1 MVNRQKQKG
10 TRREYEM
17 RDWFKELGLRCKRVI
32 LSGALG
38 GDLSGDLHLFLPKQ
52 RKPIKIEVKGR
63 KTEPAKTLKKWK
75 GDNSMLIIKVDKQR
89 PYFVIDEDLM
99 KMLISKIK

>member
-17 RDWFKELGLRCKRVI
+17 RDWFKELGL
-32 LSGALG
+32 SGALG
-38 GDLSGDLHLFLPKQ
+38 GDFSGDLHLFLPKQ

-63 KTEPAKTLKKWK
+63 KTEPAKTLMKWK
-75 GDNSMLIIKVDKQR
+75 GDNSMLIVKVDKQR

>member
-38 GDLSGDLHLFLPKQ
+38 GKFSGDLDFFL
-52 RKPIKIEVKGR
+52 RSNLVVESCCGFGEGITWIYG
-63 KTEPAKTLKKWK
+63 
-75 GDNSMLIIKVDKQR
+75 
-89 PYFVIDEDLM
+89 
-99 KMLISKIK
+99 

>member
-38 GDLSGDLHLFLPKQ
+38 GALSGDLHLFLPKQ
-52 RKPIKIEVKGR
+52 RKAIKIEVKGR
-63 KTEPAKTLKKWK
+63 KTDPAKTLMKWK
-75 GDNSMLIIKVDKQR
+75 GDNSMLIVKVDKQP

-99 KMLISKIK
+99 KMFINKIK

>member
-38 GDLSGDLHLFLPKQ
+38 GKFSGDLDLFLPKQ
-52 RKPIKIEVKGR
+52 RKPIVRVASGQTLGKAW
-63 KTEPAKTLKKWK
+63 EPPRVTILCC
-75 GDNSMLIIKVDKQR
+75 
-89 PYFVIDEDLM
+89 Y
-99 KMLISKIK
+99 

>member
-38 GDLSGDLHLFLPKQ
+38 GKFSGDLDLFLIYVQK
-52 RKPIKIEVKGR
+52 
-63 KTEPAKTLKKWK
+63 L
-75 GDNSMLIIKVDKQR
+75 S
-89 PYFVIDEDLM
+89 
-99 KMLISKIK
+99 

>member
-38 GDLSGDLHLFLPKQ
+38 GALSGDLHLFLPKQ
-52 RKPIKIEVKGR
+52 RKPIKIEVVGDFHPR
-63 KTEPAKTLKKWK
+63 GGIKTIINT
-75 GDNSMLIIKVDKQR
+75 NSDK
-89 PYFVIDEDLM
+89 
-99 KMLISKIK
+99 

>member
-52 RKPIKIEVKGR
+52 IHLE
-63 KTEPAKTLKKWK
+63 EDCLEQLL
-75 GDNSMLIIKVDKQR
+75 NLIN
-89 PYFVIDEDLM
+89 YLM
-99 KMLISKIK
+99 NC

>member
-63 KTEPAKTLKKWK
+63 KTEPAKPRIKWK